1 MPARLAGHSMAKDD
15 DILDEARELFRQC
28 EEREADNRD
37 EALDDLEFARLA
49 RQWRPE
55 DEEQRAN
62 EGRPCLTI
70 NRMPAFIR
78 QVVNDARQNTPAISV
93 RAVDDAADPATADVM
108 SDLIRDIEAQSDAD
122 IAYDTAVDCAV
133 SCGFGYFRVNTAY
146 TSDDAFDQDI
156 RIARIANPFS
166 VYGDPFSDAP
176 DSSDWNVA
184 FVLDRMTRSQFERR
198 FKGADLASWVDPRWE
213 MLDEP
218 WKSEG
223 DYVGVAEYWLRE
235 EVKKPIIALSN
246 GMIVAVKEFEA
257 NKALFDSQGVGV
269 IGSPRDVISHK
280 VTQRLISGCDV
291 LETTEWAGKYIP
303 IVPVYGEEINV
314 AGTRY
319 LRSLIRDAKDPQRMF
334 NYWRTASTE
343 LVALAPKTPWIGKKG
358 TFKSDAAKWATAN
371 RASHPYIEYDG
382 DMPQRLPFGGTP
394 VGVINEALA
403 ASDDMKAIMGLHDA
417 SLGARSNE
425 TSGRAIMMRQ
435 REGDVSTFH
444 FQDNLN
450 RAIRHGGRILV
461 DLIPKVY
468 ATARMVRVLGEDKK
482 SRLIKLNQKHVEGG
496 VERLF
501 DLSVGRYD
509 LAVQA
514 GPSFTSRREEAA
526 TQMMQLI
533 QAFPQAAPI
542 IGDLVA
548 EKLDWPGASE
558 IARRLK
564 TLLPPGLKDEG
575 SAAGAGPQGLPP
587 QAQQAVMQA
596 RQIIESL
603 RGALAQAN
611 GKLGQM
617 EGDRWADAM
626 RVMIDAY
633 EAQTERMKLMGAAAP
648 SPIQNSPIPT
658 PAQSAPQP
666 GQQPAH

>member
-1 MPARLAGHSMAKDD
+1 MAKDD
-15 DILDEARELFRQC
+15 DILDEARDLFRQC

-55 DEEQRAN
+55 DEEQRAA

-78 QVVNDARQNTPAISV
+78 QVVNDARQNAPAIAV
-93 RAVDDAADPATADVM
+93 RAVDDAADPATAEVM
-108 SDLIRDIEAQSDAD
+108 SDLIRDIEAQSSAD
-122 IAYDTAVDCAV
+122 IAYDTAVDFAV
-133 SCGFGYFRVNTAY
+133 SCGFGYFRINTAY
-146 TSDDAFDQDI
+146 TADDAFDQDI

-184 FVLDRMTRSQFERR
+184 FVLDRMTRAQFERR
-198 FKGADLASWVDPRWE
+198 FKGADLVSWADPRWDT
-213 MLDEP
+213 MDEP

-223 DYVGVAEYWLRE
+223 DHVGVAEYWLRE
-235 EVKKPIIALSN
+235 EVKKPIIGLSN
-246 GMIVAVKEFEA
+246 GMIVAVKEYEA
-257 NKALFDSQGVGV
+257 NKALFDAQGVTV
-269 IGSPRDVISHK
+269 IGRARDVVSHK

-303 IVPVYGEEINV
+303 IVPVYGEELNV

-382 DMPQRLPFGGTP
+382 ERPERLPFSGTP

-403 ASDDMKAIMGLHDA
+403 AGDDMKAIMGLHDA

-425 TSGRAIMMRQ
+425 TSGRAISLRQ

-468 ATARMVRVLGEDKK
+468 ATARMVRVLGQDKK
-482 SRLIKLNQKHVEGG
+482 SRLVRLNQKFADGG
-496 VERLF
+496 MERIF

-509 LAVQA
+509 LAVEA
-514 GPSFTSRREEAA
+514 GPSFTTRREEAA
-526 TQMMQLI
+526 SQMMQLI
-533 QAFPQAAPI
+533 QAFPQAAPV

-548 EKLDWPGASE
+548 EKLDWPGAGE

-564 TLLPPGLKDEG
+564 TLLPLALRDEAPQEG
-575 SAAGAGPQGLPP
+575 SQAGLPP
-587 QAQQAVMQA
+587 QAQQAVLQA

-611 GKLGQM
+611 GRLGQM
-617 EGDRWADAM
+617 EGDRWADSM

-648 SPIQNSPIPT
+648 SPIQASSTQTSTRNPIP
-658 PAQSAPQP
+658 QP
-666 GQQPAH
+666 VN

>member
-1 MPARLAGHSMAKDD
+1 MAKDD
-15 DILDEARELFRQC
+15 DILEEARELFAQC

-55 DEEQRAN
+55 DEEQRAS

-78 QVVNDARQNTPAISV
+78 QVVNDARQNTPSISV
-93 RAVDDAADPATADVM
+93 RAVDDAADPATAEVM

-122 IAYDTAVDCAV
+122 IAYDTAVDSAV
-133 SCGFGYFRVNTAY
+133 SCGFGYFRINTAY
-146 TSDDAFDQDI
+146 ASDDAFDQDI

-184 FVLDRMTRSQFERR
+184 FVLDKMTRSQFERR
-198 FKGADLASWVDPRWE
+198 FKGADLVSWADPRWE

-223 DYVGVAEYWLRE
+223 DFVGVAEYWLRE

-246 GMIVAVKEFEA
+246 GMIVAVKEYED
-257 NKALFDSQGVGV
+257 NKALFDAQGVSV
-269 IGSPRDVISHK
+269 IGSPRDVVSHK

-343 LVALAPKTPWIGKKG
+343 LVALAPKTPWIGKRG

-382 DMPQRLPFGGTP
+382 ERPERLPFAGTP

-533 QAFPQAAPI
+533 QAFPQAAPV

-548 EKLDWPGASE
+548 EKLDWPGANE

-564 TLLPPGLKDEG
+564 TLLPPGLREG
-575 SAAGAGPQGLPP
+575 DSAGVAQGAQQGGAAAQGLPP

-603 RGALAQAN
+603 KGALAQTK
-611 GKLGQM
+611 GKMGAM
-617 EGDRWADAM
+617 EADRWADSM

-648 SPIQNSPIPT
+648 SPIQNPPIT
-658 PAQSAPQP
+658 PAQTAPQS

>member
-1 MPARLAGHSMAKDD
+1 MAKDD
-15 DILDEARELFRQC
+15 DILDEARDLFRSC

-55 DEEQRAN
+55 DEEQRAA

-78 QVVNDARQNTPAISV
+78 QVVNDARQNAPAIAV
-93 RAVDDAADPATADVM
+93 RAVDDAADPATAEVM
-108 SDLIRDIEAQSDAD
+108 SDLIRDIEAQSSAD
-122 IAYDTAVDCAV
+122 IAYDTAVDFAV
-133 SCGFGYFRVNTAY
+133 SCGFGYFRINTAY
-146 TSDDAFDQDI
+146 TADDAFDQDI

-184 FVLDRMTRSQFERR
+184 FVLDRMTRGQFERR
-198 FKGADLASWVDPRWE
+198 FKGADLVSWADPRWE

-246 GMIVAVKEFEA
+246 GMIVAVKEYEA
-257 NKALFDSQGVGV
+257 KKALFDAQGVSV

-343 LVALAPKTPWIGKKG
+343 LVALAPKTPWIGKRG

-382 DMPQRLPFGGTP
+382 ERPERLPFAGTP

-482 SRLIKLNQKHVEGG
+482 SRLIKLNQKHVDGG

-533 QAFPQAAPI
+533 QAFPQAAPV
-542 IGDLVA
+542 IGDLVS
-548 EKLDWPGASE
+548 PRPSF
-558 IARRLK
+558 RRR
-564 TLLPPGLKDEG
+564 
-575 SAAGAGPQGLPP
+575 A
-587 QAQQAVMQA
+587 
-596 RQIIESL
+596 I
-603 RGALAQAN
+603 
-611 GKLGQM
+611 
-617 EGDRWADAM
+617 
-626 RVMIDAY
+626 
-633 EAQTERMKLMGAAAP
+633 
-648 SPIQNSPIPT
+648 
-658 PAQSAPQP
+658 
-666 GQQPAH
+666 

>member
-1 MPARLAGHSMAKDD
+1 MAKDD

-93 RAVDDAADPATADVM
+93 RAVDDAADPATAEVM

-122 IAYDTAVDCAV
+122 IAYDTAVDSAV

-184 FVLDRMTRSQFERR
+184 FVLDRVTRSQFERR
-198 FKGADLASWVDPRWE
+198 FKGADLVSWADPRWE

-223 DYVGVAEYWLRE
+223 DHVAIAEYWLRE

-257 NKALFDSQGVGV
+257 NKALFDAQGVGV

-343 LVALAPKTPWIGKKG
+343 LVALAPKTPWIGKRG

-382 DMPQRLPFGGTP
+382 DMPQRLPFAGTP

-417 SLGARSNE
+417 SLGMRSNE

-564 TLLPPGLKDEG
+564 TLLPPGLKD
-575 SAAGAGPQGLPP
+575 ADADAGAASPGLPP

-648 SPIQNSPIPT
+648 SPIQNSPIQNSPIPT
-658 PAQSAPQP
+658 PAQTAPQP

>member
-1 MPARLAGHSMAKDD
+1 MAKDD
-15 DILDEARELFRQC
+15 DILEDARELFEQC

-49 RQWRPE
+49 RQWRAE
-55 DEEQRAN
+55 DEEQRAA

-78 QVVNDARQNTPAISV
+78 QVVNDARQNAPSISV
-93 RAVDDAADPATADVM
+93 RAVDDAADPATAEVM
-108 SDLIRDIEAQSDAD
+108 SDLIRDIEAQSNAD
-122 IAYDTAVDCAV
+122 IAYDTAVDFAV
-133 SCGFGYFRVNTAY
+133 SCGFGYFRINTAY
-146 TSDDAFDQDI
+146 TDDDTFAQDI

-184 FVLDRMTRSQFERR
+184 FVLDRMKRSVFEKRYA
-198 FKGADLASWVDPRWE
+198 GADLKSWADPRW
-213 MLDEP
+213 DTVGEP
-218 WKSEG
+218 WKQEG
-223 DYVGVAEYWLRE
+223 DYVGVAEYWTRE
-235 EVKKPIIALSN
+235 PVKKPILALSN
-246 GMIVAVKEFEA
+246 GTIIAVAEYEK
-257 NKALFDSQGVGV
+257 NKPLFDARGVSVVGD
-269 IGSPRDVISHK
+269 PREVVSHK
-280 VTQRLISGCDV
+280 VMQRLISGCDV
-291 LETTEWAGKYIP
+291 LETVEWAGKYIP
-303 IVPVYGEEINV
+303 IVPVYGEDINV

-343 LVALAPKTPWIGKKG
+343 LVALAPRTPWIGKKG

-371 RASHPYIEYDG
+371 RASHPYIEYDSEP
-382 DMPQRLPFGGTP
+382 PQRQPFAGTP

-425 TSGRAIMMRQ
+425 TSGRAIQMRQ

-468 ATARMVRVLGEDKK
+468 ATPRVVRLLGADKS
-482 SRLIKLNQKHVEGG
+482 SRLVPLNCKFADGG
-496 VERLF
+496 VERIF

-509 LAVQA
+509 LAVEA
-514 GPSFTSRREEAA
+514 GPSFTTRREEAA

-533 QAFPQAAPI
+533 QAFPQAAPV

-548 EKLDWPGASE
+548 EKLDWPGAAE

-564 TLLPPGLKDEG
+564 TLLPPALRENESG
-575 SAAGAGPQGLPP
+575 QGQQPAPPP
-587 QAQQAVMQA
+587 QPALSSPLSPQVQQAVTQA
-596 RQIIESL
+596 KQIIESL
-603 RGALAQAN
+603 RGALAEAN
-611 GKLGQM
+611 GKVGKL
-617 EGDRWADAM
+617 EGERWADAM
-626 RVMIDAY
+626 RVMFDAY
-633 EAQTERMKLMGAAAP
+633 EAQTERMKVTGAPAP
-648 SPIQNSPIPT
+648 SPIQNSEQVT
-658 PAQSAPQP
+658 VPQP
-666 GQQPAH
+666 GQQPVF